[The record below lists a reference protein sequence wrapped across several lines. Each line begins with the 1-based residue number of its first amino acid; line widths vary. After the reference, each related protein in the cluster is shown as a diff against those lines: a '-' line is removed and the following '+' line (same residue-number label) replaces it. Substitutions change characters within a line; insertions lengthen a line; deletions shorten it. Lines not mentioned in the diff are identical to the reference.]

1 VEINVK
7 NLEEDEKTKEK
18 IAKWRKERNERFLKS
33 LTPFQQWLYYSKEMG
48 DYKSRRKYFLSPE
61 GEKEIEKRFGKDLDR
76 MPDNWDEL
84 KKSIEYDEGAE
95 VMDFLKSL
103 LGIFSR
109 SWGMY

>member
-1 VEINVK
+1 MK

-48 DYKSRRKYFLSPE
+48 DYRSRNKYFSSPE
-61 GEKEIEKRFGKDLDR
+61 GEKELEKRFGKDLDR

-95 VMDFLKSL
+95 IMDFLKSL
-103 LGIFSR
+103 LGIFSK

>member
-1 VEINVK
+1 MK